1 MWPSLPGN
9 PNARTVAKF
18 LALEPRERGRISPY
32 NPHGEYP
39 LQTDFSVNRA
49 DADLRRRGTTSPD
62 VPREACGVV
71 GVYHKGGDAARVAF
85 FGIYALQHRGQES
98 AGIASADGERI
109 RVRTEMGLVTQVFEE
124 DDLLDLTGPI
134 SIAHTR
140 YSTTGS
146 NRIVNAQPIV
156 ARGPD
161 VELALAH
168 NGNVI
173 NALELRH
180 EMEDRGFRFEGTNDS
195 EIIASVLANAPSRDW
210 EGRITYLMRRLEG
223 AYSLTVLTKRGL
235 LGIRDPLGVRPLCI
249 GKLNGNPNGEPSGW
263 IIASESCALDHV
275 GAEYIREIEPG
286 EAVLVDDRGFR
297 TVKAPDDP
305 SRRSSCI
312 FENIYF
318 ARPDS
323 MLDGRLIYEDRLRMG
338 VELAREFP
346 TDADMVIG
354 VPDSA
359 TAAAVGYAQESGIPY
374 GEGLVKNR
382 YVGRT
387 FIEPNQ
393 RLRDLGVRR
402 KLNVLPGIIRGK
414 SLVVVDDSI
423 VRGTTTPHVVKLLR
437 RGGAREVHLRI
448 TAPPITSTCHFG
460 VDMATK
466 RELIAANSSVEEIRQ
481 LVGADSLGYLSV
493 QGLLRAVNGARDRFC
508 LGCFTGEY
516 PIPVQLEMDKL
527 VMEVQEVG
535 AD

>member
-1 MWPSLPGN
+1 M
-9 PNARTVAKF
+9 
-18 LALEPRERGRISPY
+18 
-32 NPHGEYP
+32 
-39 LQTDFSVNRA
+39 
-49 DADLRRRGTTSPD
+49 
-62 VPREACGVV
+62 

-85 FGIYALQHRGQES
+85 FGIYTLQHRGQES
-98 AGIASADGERI
+98 AGIASAFGERI
-109 RVRTEMGLVTQVFEE
+109 RVRTKMGLVSQVFSE
-124 DDLLDLTGPI
+124 DDLLDLPGQV

-146 NRIVNAQPIV
+146 SRIVNAQPIV
-156 ARGPD
+156 AHGPD
-161 VELALAH
+161 GLELALAH

-173 NALELRH
+173 NALELRR
-180 EMEDRGFRFEGTNDS
+180 EMEDDGFQFTGTNDT
-195 EIIASVLANAPSRDW
+195 EIIASLLANAPAQNW
-210 EGRITYLMRRLEG
+210 EERISYLMRRLQG
-223 AYSLTVLTKRGL
+223 AYSLTVLTKNQI

-249 GKLNGNPNGEPSGW
+249 GKLVGEPDSGASGW

-275 GAEYIREIEPG
+275 GADYIREIEPG
-286 EAVLVDDRGFR
+286 EAVLIDEDGPR
-297 TVKAPDDP
+297 TVKAPDNS
-305 SRRSSCI
+305 SRRSSCV

-323 MLDGRLIYEDRLRMG
+323 ILGGRLIYDDRLKMG
-338 VELAREFP
+338 AELAREYP

-374 GEGLVKNR
+374 GEGLIKNR

-402 KLNVLPGIIRGK
+402 KLNVLSGIIRGK

-437 RGGAREVHLRI
+437 KGGAKEVHLRI
-448 TAPPITSTCHFG
+448 TAPPIISTCHFG

-466 RELIAANSSVEEIRQ
+466 KELLAANISVEEIRQ
-481 LVGADSLGYLSV
+481 MVGADSLGYLSV
-493 QGLLRAVNGARDRFC
+493 EGLMRAVNGSENGFC

-527 VMEVQEVG
+527 VMEVQEAG

>member
-1 MWPSLPGN
+1 MDISANHVDANLRHTRSTSLP
-9 PNARTVAKF
+9 
-18 LALEPRERGRISPY
+18 
-32 NPHGEYP
+32 
-39 LQTDFSVNRA
+39 A
-49 DADLRRRGTTSPD
+49 DG
-62 VPREACGVV
+62 PREACGVV
-71 GVYHKGGDAARVAF
+71 GVYHKDGDAARVAF
-85 FGIYALQHRGQES
+85 FGIYTLQHRGQES

-109 RVRTEMGLVTQVFEE
+109 RVRTEMGLVTQSFSE
-124 DDLLDLTGPI
+124 DDLIDLPGNL

-146 NRIVNAQPIV
+146 NRIVNAQPIM

-173 NALELRH
+173 NALDLRR

-195 EIIASVLANAPSRDW
+195 EIIASVLANAPAQNWKD
-210 EGRITYLMRRLEG
+210 RISHLMRRLQG
-223 AYSLTVLTKRGL
+223 AYSLTVLTKDGL
-235 LGIRDPLGVRPLCI
+235 LGIRDPLGVRPLCL
-249 GKLNGNPNGEPSGW
+249 GKLSDGPGGEASGW

-275 GAEYIREIEPG
+275 GADYIREIEPG
-286 EAVLVDDRGFR
+286 EAVLIDDAGPRP
-297 TVKAPDDP
+297 VKPPDT
-305 SRRSSCI
+305 SHNRSSCI

-323 MLDGRLIYEDRLRMG
+323 VMDGGLIYNDRLRMG
-338 VELAREFP
+338 AELAREHP
-346 TDADMVIG
+346 VDADMVIG

-359 TAAAVGYAQESGIPY
+359 TAAAVGYAQASGVPY

-402 KLNVLPGIIRGK
+402 KLNVLPDIIRGK

-423 VRGTTTPHVVKLLR
+423 VRGTTTPHVVRLLR
-437 RGGAREVHLRI
+437 RGGAKEIHLRI

-466 RELIAANSSVEEIRQ
+466 RELIAANSSVEEIRRT
-481 LVGADSLGYLSV
+481 VGADSLGYLSV
-493 QGLLRAVNGARDRFC
+493 GGLLRAVNGSEDRFC

-527 VMEVQEVG
+527 VLEVQEVG

>member
-1 MWPSLPGN
+1 M
-9 PNARTVAKF
+9 
-18 LALEPRERGRISPY
+18 ALEPRERSRISPY
-32 NPHGEYP
+32 SPHGKYP
-39 LQTDFSVNRA
+39 LQTDISVNHV
-49 DADLRRRGTTSPD
+49 DADPRRTGTTPTSPD

-98 AGIASADGERI
+98 AGIASANGERI
-109 RVRTEMGLVTQVFEE
+109 RIRTEMGLVTQVFEE

-146 NRIVNAQPIV
+146 NRIVNAQPIL

-173 NALELRH
+173 NALELRR

-195 EIIASVLANAPSRDW
+195 EIIASVLANAPAQDW
-210 EGRITYLMRRLEG
+210 EGRITYLMRRLQG
-223 AYSLTVLTKRGL
+223 AYSLTVLTKDGL

-249 GKLNGNPNGEPSGW
+249 GKLNGNPNGEVSGW
-263 IIASESCALDHV
+263 IIASESCALAPV

-297 TVKAPDDP
+297 TVKNSDNPA
-305 SRRSSCI
+305 RRSSCI

-323 MLDGRLIYEDRLRMG
+323 VLDGRLIYSDRLRMG
-338 VELAREFP
+338 AELAREFP

-466 RELIAANSSVEEIRQ
+466 RELIAANSSVEEIRR

-493 QGLLRAVNGARDRFC
+493 EGLLRAANGARDRFC

>member
-1 MWPSLPGN
+1 M
-9 PNARTVAKF
+9 
-18 LALEPRERGRISPY
+18 ISV
-32 NPHGEYP
+32 E
-39 LQTDFSVNRA
+39 S
-49 DADLRRRGTTSPD
+49 DLRRADLTTSSD
-62 VPREACGVV
+62 DGPREACGVI
-71 GVYHKGGDAARVAF
+71 GVYHNGGDAARVAF

-109 RVRTEMGLVTQVFEE
+109 RVRTEMGLVGQVFEE
-124 DDLLDLTGPI
+124 DDLLDLSGRLA
-134 SIAHTR
+134 IAHTR

-146 NRIVNAQPIV
+146 NRIVNAQPII

-173 NALELRH
+173 NALELRR

-195 EIIASVLANAPSRDW
+195 EIIASVLANAPARNW
-210 EGRITYLMRRLEG
+210 EERISYLMRRLQG
-223 AYSLTVLTKRGL
+223 AYSLTVLTKNGL
-235 LGIRDPLGVRPLCI
+235 LGIRDPLGVRPLCV
-249 GKLNGNPNGEPSGW
+249 GKLNGNADGSAGGW

-275 GAEYIREIEPG
+275 GADYVREIEPG
-286 EAVLVDDRGFR
+286 EAVLVDDNGFR
-297 TVKAPDDP
+297 TVKAPDNP
-305 SRRSSCI
+305 AKRSSCV

-323 MLDGRLIYEDRLRMG
+323 VLDGRLIYSDRLRMG
-338 VELAREFP
+338 AELAREYP

-393 RLRDLGVRR
+393 RLRDLGVRL
-402 KLNVLPGIIRGK
+402 KLNVLQGVIRGK

-437 RGGAREVHLRI
+437 RGGAREIHLRI
-448 TAPPITSTCHFG
+448 TAPPIMSTCHFG

-466 RELIAANSSVEEIRQ
+466 KELIAANISVEEIRQ
-481 LVGADSLGYLSV
+481 MAGADSLGYLSV
-493 QGLLRAVNGARDRFC
+493 EGLLRAVNGTKNRFC

-527 VMEVQEVG
+527 VMEVQEIG

>member
-1 MWPSLPGN
+1 MPGN
-9 PNARTVAKF
+9 PNARTVAKSW
-18 LALEPRERGRISPY
+18 ALEPRECCRISPHS
-32 NPHGEYP
+32 PHGEYP
-39 LQTDFSVNRA
+39 LQTDISVNHA
-49 DADLRRRGTTSPD
+49 DADLRRIGATPSSPD
-62 VPREACGVV
+62 APREACGVV

-109 RVRTEMGLVTQVFEE
+109 RVRTEMGLVTQSFSE
-124 DDLLDLTGPI
+124 DDLIDLTGPLAI
-134 SIAHTR
+134 SHTR

-146 NRIVNAQPIV
+146 NRIINAQPIL

-161 VELALAH
+161 LELALAH

-173 NALELRH
+173 NALDLRR
-180 EMEDRGFRFEGTNDS
+180 EMEDRGYQFAGANDS
-195 EIIASVLANAPSRDW
+195 EVIASVLANAPARDW
-210 EGRITYLMRRLEG
+210 EDRVSYLMRRLQG
-223 AYSLTVLTKRGL
+223 AYSLTVLTKDGL
-235 LGIRDPLGVRPLCI
+235 LGIRDPLGVRPLCV
-249 GKLNGNPNGEPSGW
+249 GKLNGNPNGDASGW

-275 GAEYIREIEPG
+275 GADYIRDIEPG
-286 EAVLVDDRGFR
+286 EAVLVDDAGIK
-297 TVKAPDDP
+297 TVKTPDNP
-305 SRRSSCI
+305 AKRSSCV

-323 MLDGRLIYEDRLRMG
+323 VLDGQLIYEDRLRMG
-338 VELAREFP
+338 AELACEHP
-346 TDADMVIG
+346 ADADMVIG

-359 TAAAVGYAQESGIPY
+359 TAAAVGYAQASGIPY

-423 VRGTTTPHVVKLLR
+423 VRGTTTPHVVRLLR
-437 RGGAREVHLRI
+437 KGGAREIHLRI

-460 VDMATK
+460 VDMATRK
-466 RELIAANSSVEEIRQ
+466 ELIAANISVEEIRQ
-481 LVGADSLGYLSV
+481 KVGADSLGYLSV
-493 QGLLRAVNGARDRFC
+493 EGLLNAVNGSANRFC

-527 VMEVQEVG
+527 VMEVQPVG

>member
-1 MWPSLPGN
+1 MANASRFAPRWGWSPSHS
-9 PNARTVAKF
+9 RKTTSTTCTV
-18 LALEPRERGRISPY
+18 ISP
-32 NPHGEYP
+32 
-39 LQTDFSVNRA
+39 
-49 DADLRRRGTTSPD
+49 SP
-62 VPREACGVV
+62 
-71 GVYHKGGDAARVAF
+71 
-85 FGIYALQHRGQES
+85 
-98 AGIASADGERI
+98 
-109 RVRTEMGLVTQVFEE
+109 T
-124 DDLLDLTGPI
+124 
-134 SIAHTR
+134 TR

-173 NALELRH
+173 NALELRR

-195 EIIASVLANAPSRDW
+195 EIIASVLANAPAQDW
-210 EGRITYLMRRLEG
+210 EERISYLMRRLQG
-223 AYSLTVLTKRGL
+223 AYSLTVLTKDGL

-249 GKLNGNPNGEPSGW
+249 GKLNGNPNGEASGW

-275 GAEYIREIEPG
+275 GADYIREIEPG
-286 EAVLVDDRGFR
+286 EAVLVDDHGPR
-297 TVKAPDDP
+297 TVKASDDP
-305 SRRSSCI
+305 IPAFKLHLREHILRPPRQRPRREVSYT
-312 FENIYF
+312 N
-318 ARPDS
+318 
-323 MLDGRLIYEDRLRMG
+323 DRLRMG
-338 VELAREFP
+338 AELAREHP
-346 TDADMVIG
+346 VDADMVIG

-402 KLNVLPGIIRGK
+402 KLNVLPGLIRGK

-437 RGGAREVHLRI
+437 RGGAKEVHLRI

-466 RELIAANSSVEEIRQ
+466 SRADSRKFLGRGDTRNW
-481 LVGADSLGYLSV
+481 VGADSLGYLSV
-493 QGLLRAVNGARDRFC
+493 ERIAPRRQRKQADRFC

-516 PIPVQLEMDKL
+516 PYPRPARDGQARHGSPGSRRGLISYPLSRWERARVRVIVGPDIVRKL
-527 VMEVQEVG
+527 CP
-535 AD
+535 

>member
-1 MWPSLPGN
+1 M
-9 PNARTVAKF
+9 
-18 LALEPRERGRISPY
+18 
-32 NPHGEYP
+32 
-39 LQTDFSVNRA
+39 
-49 DADLRRRGTTSPD
+49 
-62 VPREACGVV
+62 V
-71 GVYHKGGDAARVAF
+71 GVYDEGGDAARVAF
-85 FGIYALQHRGQES
+85 FGIYTLQHRGQES
-98 AGIASADGERI
+98 SGIASSDGGRI
-109 RVRTEMGLVTQVFEE
+109 HVRTEMGLVTQSFSE
-124 DDLLDLTGPI
+124 DDLLDLPGRFAI
-134 SIAHTR
+134 SHTR
-140 YSTTGS
+140 YSTTGA

-156 ARGPD
+156 ARGPN

-173 NALELRH
+173 NALELRR
-180 EMEDRGFRFEGTNDS
+180 EMEDRGFRFAGTNDS
-195 EIIASVLANAPSRDW
+195 EIIASALANAPALNW
-210 EGRITYLMRRLEG
+210 EGRISYLMRKLQG
-223 AYSLTVLTKRGL
+223 AYSLAVLTNDGL

-249 GKLNGNPNGEPSGW
+249 GRLNVGGW

-275 GAEYIREIEPG
+275 GADYIREVEPG
-286 EAVLVDDRGFR
+286 EAVLIDGDGFR
-297 TVKAPDDP
+297 TIKAPDNP
-305 SRRSSCI
+305 SRRASCV

-323 MLDGRLIYEDRLRMG
+323 MLDGGLIYNDRLRMG
-338 VELAREFP
+338 AELAREYP
-346 TDADMVIG
+346 VDADMVIG

-387 FIEPNQ
+387 FIEPDQ

-414 SLVVVDDSI
+414 SLIVVDDSI
-423 VRGTTTPHVVKLLR
+423 VRGTTTPHVVRLLR
-437 RGGAREVHLRI
+437 KGGAKEIHLRI

-466 RELIAANSSVEEIRQ
+466 RELIAANSSVEDIRR

-493 QGLLRAVNGARDRFC
+493 QGLLRAVNGSESRFC

-527 VMEVQEVG
+527 VMEAQEVG
-535 AD
+535 VD